1 MKILLGALTL
11 LAATSTWANGCATD
25 PSYGAGCGAGF
36 GTGFG
41 GVGSAFRY
49 GTSVQVITGHDGQQ
63 FIQVAPSFE
72 PHDEVRVIDYSGD
85 YITEQVQPIERP
97 GRYNGPLR
105 FDLD

>member
-1 MKILLGALTL
+1 MKILLGALAL

-25 PSYGAGCGAGF
+25 PSYGAGCG
-36 GTGFG
+36 TGFG
-41 GVGSAFRY
+41 GADSAPRY

-63 FIQVAPSFE
+63 FIQTAPSFE
-72 PHDEVRVIDYSGD
+72 PYDEVRVIDYSGD
-85 YITEQVQPIERP
+85 YITDQVQPIERP

>member
-25 PSYGAGCGAGF
+25 PSYGAGCG
-36 GTGFG
+36 TGFG
-41 GVGSAFRY
+41 GVDSAPRY

-63 FIQVAPSFE
+63 FIQITPSFG
-72 PHDEVRVIDYSGD
+72 PHDEVRVIDYSGA
-85 YITEQVQPIERP
+85 YITERVQPIERP
-97 GRYNGPLR
+97 WRYNGPLR

>member
-1 MKILLGALTL
+1 MKILLGALAL

-25 PSYGAGCGAGF
+25 PSYGAGCG
-36 GTGFG
+36 TGFG
-41 GVGSAFRY
+41 GVDIAPRY

-63 FIQVAPSFE
+63 FIQTAPSFE
-72 PHDEVRVIDYSGD
+72 PYDEVRVIDYSGD
-85 YITEQVQPIERP
+85 YITDQVQPIERP

>member
-1 MKILLGALTL
+1 MKILLGALAL

-25 PSYGAGCGAGF
+25 PSYGAGCG
-36 GTGFG
+36 TGFG
-41 GVGSAFRY
+41 GVDSAPRY

-63 FIQVAPSFE
+63 FIQTAPSFG

-85 YITEQVQPIERP
+85 YITDQVQSIEQP
-97 GRYNGPLR
+97 DRYNGPLR

>member
-1 MKILLGALTL
+1 MKILLGALAL

-25 PSYGAGCGAGF
+25 PSYGAGCG
-36 GTGFG
+36 TGFG
-41 GVGSAFRY
+41 GVDSPTRY

-63 FIQVAPSFE
+63 FIQTAPSFV
-72 PHDEVRVIDYSGD
+72 PHDEVRVIDYSGA

-97 GRYNGPLR
+97 DRYNGPLR

>member
-11 LAATSTWANGCATD
+11 LAATSTWACSPAPGD
-25 PSYGAGCGAGF
+25 VYGCG
-36 GTGFG
+36 
-41 GVGSAFRY
+41 GVNDSHYTRNSPTQY

-63 FIQVAPSFE
+63 FIQTAPSFE
-72 PHDEVRVIDYSGD
+72 PYDEVRVIDYSGD
-85 YITEQVQPIERP
+85 YITDQVQPIERP

>member
-1 MKILLGALTL
+1 MKILLGALAL

-25 PSYGAGCGAGF
+25 PSYGAGCG
-36 GTGFG
+36 TGFG
-41 GVGSAFRY
+41 GVDGVPRY

-63 FIQVAPSFE
+63 FIQTAPSFG
-72 PHDEVRVIDYSGD
+72 PDDEVRVIDYSGA
-85 YITEQVQPIERP
+85 YITDQVQPIERP

>member
-1 MKILLGALTL
+1 MKILLGALAL

-25 PSYGAGCGAGF
+25 PSYGAGCG
-36 GTGFG
+36 TGFG
-41 GVGSAFRY
+41 GVDSAPRY

-63 FIQVAPSFE
+63 FIQTAPSFE
-72 PHDEVRVIDYSGD
+72 PHDEVRVIDYSGA
-85 YITEQVQPIERP
+85 YITDQVQPIERP

>member
-1 MKILLGALTL
+1 MKILLGALAL

-25 PSYGAGCGAGF
+25 PSYGAGCG
-36 GTGFG
+36 TGFG
-41 GVGSAFRY
+41 GVDSAPRY

-63 FIQVAPSFE
+63 FIQTAPSFG

-85 YITEQVQPIERP
+85 YITDQVQPIDRP
-97 GRYNGPLR
+97 ARYNGLLR

>member
-25 PSYGAGCGAGF
+25 PSYGVGCGAGF
-36 GTGFG
+36 GAGFG
-41 GVGSAFRY
+41 GVGSAPQY

-63 FIQVAPSFE
+63 FIQTAPSFE
-72 PHDEVRVIDYSGD
+72 PYDEVRVIDYSGA

-97 GRYNGPLR
+97 SRYNGLLL